1 MKIKNFVVIAILSLF
16 LVGCGD
22 NPDEIIRYTK
32 EGTTQVDKMLWLVN
46 QQVKYPEQD
55 EFSLRS
61 AVDYKDAKVIASG
74 RELLPN
80 EGNVEYKEQKV
91 YSTHLGIISK
101 DLNYSDKDYVILMT
115 FKHSYWTYEHPESVI
130 NVCNYTLRKLNKE
143 GILYGFNVNNTNI
156 VKRNKKGMNDPIN
169 FDNICHNYI
178 ESRENTFY
186 LAMLVH

>member
-1 MKIKNFVVIAILSLF
+1 MKKFILIAILSMF

-22 NPDEIIRYTK
+22 NPDEIIKHTSDGIK
-32 EGTTQVDKMLWLVN
+32 QIDKVLWLVN

-61 AVDYKDAKVIASG
+61 AVEYKDAKIVKSG

-91 YSTHLGIISK
+91 YSTPLGLISK
-101 DLNYSDKDYVILMT
+101 DLNYSDNDYVVLMT
-115 FKHSYWTYEHPESVI
+115 FKSSYWTNDHPESVI
-130 NVCNYTLRKLNKE
+130 NVCNYTLKKLNKE
-143 GILYGFNVNNTNI
+143 GLLYGFNVNNINI
-156 VKRNKKGMNDPIN
+156 IKRNKKGMNDPIN

-178 ESRENTFY
+178 ENKENTFY
-186 LAMLVH
+186 IAMIVK